1 VLESF
6 YGRHDHT
13 IDNKGRLSV
22 PATYRAEILRRSEMP
37 SILTSYDNHLALYP
51 REYWREKIE
60 GGLAKISEW
69 DKKGQAFRRLI
80 VGGATE
86 CPVDSQGRIL
96 IPSNLREHA
105 KLESKVTLV
114 GVLDFIEIWDSQLCG
129 LDNDDTR
136 ARLAEIQ
143 RSLVDKGS
151 DA

>member
-1 VLESF
+1 MSF
-6 YGRHDHT
+6 LGRHDHT
-13 IDNKGRLSV
+13 IDKKGRLSV
-22 PATYRAEILRRSEMP
+22 PAAYRAEILRRSEMP

-51 REYWREKIE
+51 HEYWRENIE
-60 GGLAKISEW
+60 GGLARISEW
-69 DKKGQAFRRLI
+69 DKEGQAIRRLI

-86 CPVDSQGRIL
+86 CPIDSQGRIL

-105 KLESKVTLV
+105 KLQSKVTLV
-114 GVLDFIEIWDSQLCG
+114 GVLDFVEIWDTDLCE

-151 DA
+151 EA

>member
-1 VLESF
+1 MSF
-6 YGRHDHT
+6 LGRHDHT
-13 IDNKGRLSV
+13 IDKKGRLSI
-22 PATYRAEILRRSEMP
+22 PKAYRAEILRRSEMP

-51 REYWREKIE
+51 REYWRENIE
-60 GGLAKISEW
+60 GGLARISEW
-69 DKKGQAFRRLI
+69 DKEGQAFRRLI

-86 CPVDSQGRIL
+86 CPIDSQGRIL

-105 KLESKVTLV
+105 KLQSKVTLV
-114 GVLDFIEIWDSQLCG
+114 GVLDFVEIWDTELCE

-151 DA
+151 EA

>member
-1 VLESF
+1 MLESF

-13 IDNKGRLSV
+13 IDKKGRLSV
-22 PATYRAEILRRSEMP
+22 PAAYRAEILRRSDMP

-51 REYWREKIE
+51 REYWRDNIE

-69 DKKGQAFRRLI
+69 DKEGQAFRRLV

-96 IPSNLREHA
+96 IPSNLRTHA

-114 GVLDFIEIWDSQLCG
+114 GVLDFIEIWDTELYE
-129 LDNDDTR
+129 LHNDDTR

-143 RSLVDKGS
+143 SSLVDKS
-151 DA
+151 SEA

>member
-1 VLESF
+1 MSF
-6 YGRHDHT
+6 LGRHDHT
-13 IDNKGRLSV
+13 IDIKGRLSI
-22 PATYRAEILRRSEMP
+22 PKAYRAEILRRSEMP

-51 REYWREKIE
+51 HEYWRENIE
-60 GGLAKISEW
+60 GGLARISEW
-69 DKKGQAFRRLI
+69 DKEGQAFRRLI

-86 CPVDSQGRIL
+86 CPIDSQGRIL

-105 KLESKVTLV
+105 KLQSKVTLV
-114 GVLDFIEIWDSQLCG
+114 GVLDFVEIWDTELAE

-151 DA
+151 EA